1 MQFEFEVHKFDEVD
15 IDELVSL
22 AFDSKYSTILH
33 TRGISSEKYRRSLEN
48 CKLQNNQNAVILARN
63 PSSLKL
69 VGWLQIYTGF
79 PAIYFI
85 RPWHPII
92 DRIQNEASVASELLT
107 HAVQFTQNAGIHT
120 LEAHF
125 NEMSDELDSLYEI
138 LANWYESQGFPKITE
153 EAYMEFNLENFKSIT
168 METQPEYK
176 FVNLSEVSNET
187 LHEPFFESFL
197 NSKDMLF
204 LSQTPEQQE
213 IAFKYWLNRNELFCE
228 QSSFVVLKDD
238 EVVGFCAVRPRKES
252 GEIGPIGIVP
262 NHRKRGLGRLL
273 LTITL
278 NGMIEEGIKTAFLE
292 VSLENTRALKL
303 YKSLGFKQLHST
315 IYHAWRAL

>member
-1 MQFEFEVHKFDEVD
+1 MQFDLSIHKFDEVE
-15 IDELVSL
+15 IEELVNL
-22 AFDSKYSTILH
+22 AFNSRYNTILKG
-33 TRGISSEKYRRSLEN
+33 RGISSEKYTQSLEN
-48 CKLQNNQNAVILARN
+48 FKLQNDENIIISARSPDN
-63 PSSLKL
+63 KKL
-69 VGWLQIYTGF
+69 VGWLRIYIGF

-85 RPWHPII
+85 GPWNPII
-92 DRIQNEASVASELLT
+92 DRNQNENDIAAELLT
-107 HAVQFTQNAGIHT
+107 KAIQFTQHSGIRT

-125 NEMSDELDSLYEI
+125 SKMSEQLDTLYEI
-138 LANWYESQGFPKITE
+138 YADWFNSQGFPKITE

-176 FVNLSEVSNET
+176 FVNLSEISNET
-187 LHEPFFESFL
+187 LRVPFFESFL

-213 IAFKYWLNRNELFCE
+213 IAFKYWFNRNEPFCE

-238 EVVGFCAVRPRKES
+238 EVVGFCAVRPRKQS

-292 VSLENTRALKL
+292 VSIENTRALKL
-303 YKSLGFKQLHST
+303 YKNLGFKQLHTT
-315 IYHAWRAL
+315 IYHAWRAP